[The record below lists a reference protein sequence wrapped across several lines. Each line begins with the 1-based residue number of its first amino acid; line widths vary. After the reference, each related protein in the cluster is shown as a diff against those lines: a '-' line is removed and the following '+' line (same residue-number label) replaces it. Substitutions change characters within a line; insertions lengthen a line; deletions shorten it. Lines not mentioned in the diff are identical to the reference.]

1 MKQFTHLLLLTSLL
15 GGGCLYPVTAIADNP
30 AGEIVSKNSQVNE
43 LLRQGRQL
51 VKNGD
56 YADAIAVYE
65 RAAALDGNNA
75 KIFSGIGFLQT
86 RQGDYNAAAQAYQ
99 KALSLDP
106 GNPDFFHALGY
117 SLANSGDYDNAATAY
132 YYAIQI
138 EPKNVQHY
146 LGLGVVLLRQQ
157 NYTKAG
163 EVYQWVLALDPNNQQ
178 AHEIMGKAL
187 IEQNKSGE
195 ALDFLQKAL
204 QRFPRN
210 TELQLQL
217 ASVLLKQGDL
227 SGGTQILKDLERQ
240 SAGNFLIQLKIGILL
255 EKQERFDEALPFY
268 RRAVFLQPQSLEAQA
283 GIGRIH
289 LARKDYLGAII
300 AYQDLA
306 KIAPNNGDVYLNLG
320 RAYAG
325 RGRKREAQEAFKQ
338 ARELYVLKNNQ
349 SGLQEVDTLLK
360 NLGK

>member
-1 MKQFTHLLLLTSLL
+1 MKQFTRLILLVSLL
-15 GGGCLYPVTAIADNP
+15 AGGCFSASIAIADNP
-30 AGEIVSKNSQVNE
+30 AGAIVSKDSQVNE
-43 LLRQGRQL
+43 LLRQARQL
-51 VKNGD
+51 VKNGN
-56 YADAIAVYE
+56 YGEAIAIYE
-65 RAAALDGNNA
+65 QAAALDGNNA

-106 GNPDFFHALGY
+106 SNPDFFHALGY
-117 SLANSGDYDNAATAY
+117 SLANIGDYDNAATAY

-146 LGLGVVLLRQQ
+146 LGLGVVLLRQK
-157 NYTKAG
+157 NYAKAG

-187 IEQNKSGE
+187 IEQNKS
-195 ALDFLQKAL
+195 
-204 QRFPRN
+204 
-210 TELQLQL
+210 
-217 ASVLLKQGDL
+217 SDL
-227 SGGTQILKDLERQ
+227 NGGTQILKEIERQ

-289 LARKDYLGAII
+289 LARKDYLAAII

-306 KIAPNNGDVYLNLG
+306 EIAPNNADVYLNLG

-325 RGRKREAQEAFKQ
+325 RGRKREAEEAFKQ
-338 ARELYVLKNNQ
+338 ARAVYVLKNNQ
-349 SGLQEVDTLLK
+349 SGLEEVDALLK
-360 NLGK
+360 KLVE

>member
-1 MKQFTHLLLLTSLL
+1 
-15 GGGCLYPVTAIADNP
+15 
-30 AGEIVSKNSQVNE
+30 VSKDSQVNE
-43 LLRQGRQL
+43 LLRQARQL
-51 VKNGD
+51 VKNGN
-56 YADAIAVYE
+56 YGEAIAVYE

-75 KIFSGIGFLQT
+75 RIFSGIGFLQT

-106 GNPDFFHALGY
+106 SNPDFFHALGY
-117 SLANSGDYDNAATAY
+117 SLANIGDYDNAATAY

-146 LGLGVVLLRQQ
+146 LGLGVVLLRQK
-157 NYTKAG
+157 NYAKAG

-187 IEQNKSGE
+187 IEQNKSTE
-195 ALDFLQKAL
+195 ALDFLQKSL
-204 QRFPRN
+204 QRFPNN
-210 TELQLQL
+210 TELRLQL
-217 ASVLLKQGDL
+217 ASLLLKQGDL
-227 SGGTQILKDLERQ
+227 NGGTQIERQ

-268 RRAVFLQPQSLEAQA
+268 RRAVSLQPQSLEAQA

-289 LARKDYLGAII
+289 LARKDYLAAII

-306 KIAPNNGDVYLNLG
+306 EIAPNNADVYLNLG

-325 RGRKREAQEAFKQ
+325 RGRKREAEEAFKQ
-338 ARELYVLKNNQ
+338 ARAVYALKNNQ
-349 SGLQEVDTLLK
+349 SGLEEVDALLK
-360 NLGK
+360 KLVE